1 MPRILC
7 FGDSNTWGY
16 HPSNGQRWPE
26 GVRWTSRLAVS
37 MNKPA
42 HADTDGHW
50 YLIEEGLNGR
60 TSVWNDP
67 MKPDRDGS
75 AALPMLLLSHRPL
88 DWVVIMLGT
97 NDLKSQFPSEPAWIA
112 EGIRKLVTQ
121 VRETDNAGQAS
132 PNILVVSPPPIHD
145 KNNWATGFHD
155 GREKS
160 LQLTEFYRAIAKEES
175 CAFFDSASVCE
186 ASPIDGLH
194 LDAQGH
200 KALADG
206 LTKALKQAI
215 SRSVPKT
222 SDR

>member
-16 HPSNGQRWPE
+16 NPSNGHRWPE
-26 GVRWTSRLAVS
+26 GVRWTSRLADS
-37 MNKPA
+37 LNKTA
-42 HADTDGHW
+42 LSDARW

-67 MKPDRDGS
+67 MKPHREGS

-88 DWVVIMLGT
+88 NWVVIMLGT

-112 EGIRKLVTQ
+112 EGIRKLIGQ
-121 VRETDNAGQAS
+121 VRDTDNAGQTS
-132 PNILVVSPPPIHD
+132 PNILVVSPPPMHD
-145 KNNWATGFHD
+145 KNNWATGFHH
-155 GREKS
+155 GRQKS
-160 LQLTEFYRAIAKEES
+160 LQLAEFYRAVTKEEG
-175 CAFFDSASVCE
+175 CAFYDAAEVCE

-200 KALADG
+200 EALAES
-206 LTKALKQAI
+206 LASLFNKSSKQDVF
-215 SRSVPKT
+215 S
-222 SDR
+222 